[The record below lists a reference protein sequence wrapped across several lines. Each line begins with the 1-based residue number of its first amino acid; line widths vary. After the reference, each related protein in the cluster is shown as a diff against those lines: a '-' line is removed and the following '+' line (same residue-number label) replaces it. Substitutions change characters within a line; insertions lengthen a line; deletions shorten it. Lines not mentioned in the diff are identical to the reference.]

1 MSVIHRIRTY
11 HTVQA
16 ILAVLCFMTGELGVI
31 HAWLG
36 YGVAAVIVFRLLWT
50 LSGERQLG
58 LTRFHPLFEGL
69 SVGNFMAHPAIS
81 KTLML
86 GIALSLIGATVTG
99 IILDQSKTPEI
110 TAVADEIIAPA
121 YADGNDKKYAKRKHK
136 REREDE
142 QDSFVEEVHE
152 ALSNLMIF
160 FVAMHITY
168 IILFRRPLAKFMLF
182 ISKDRPAKTK

>member
-1 MSVIHRIRTY
+1 MSVMHRIRIY
-11 HTVQA
+11 HIVQA
-16 ILAVLCFMTGELGVI
+16 LLAALSFVTGELGVI

-36 YGVAAVIVFRLLWT
+36 YGVAVVIIFRLLWA

-58 LTRFHPLFEGL
+58 LTRFHPTFIGL
-69 SVGNFMAHPAIS
+69 KVDNFLAHPAIS

-99 IILDQSKTPEI
+99 IALDRGKTLGV
-110 TAVADEIIAPA
+110 TAVAED
-121 YADGNDKKYAKRKHK
+121 NKKPAKRKHK

-142 QDSFVEEVHE
+142 QDGFVEEAHE
-152 ALSNLMIF
+152 ALSNLMMF

-168 IILFRRPLAKFMLF
+168 IILFRWPLAKFMLF
-182 ISKDRPAKTK
+182 ISK

>member
-36 YGVAAVIVFRLLWT
+36 YGVAVVIVFRLLWT

-58 LTRFHPLFEGL
+58 LTRFHPSFEGL
-69 SVGNFMAHPAIS
+69 KVGNFMAHPAIS

-86 GIALSLIGATVTG
+86 GIALSMIGATVTG
-99 IILDQSKTPEI
+99 IVLDQNKTPEI
-110 TAVADEIIAPA
+110 TTVAAEGISPAHADE
-121 YADGNDKKYAKRKHK
+121 GDKKYAKRKYK

-142 QDSFVEEVHE
+142 QDGFVEEAHE

-168 IILFRRPLAKFMLF
+168 IILFRWPLARFMLF
-182 ISKDRPAKTK
+182 ISKDRPIKTK